1 MQLRTMFRLLS
12 LGTNLYLIA
21 QDKELME
28 KLKHMAKSGKEKYD
42 EIFHGDE
49 ESDMTEDD
57 LLSRLSAMAGEV
69 KEKMNQEM
77 EAIAKKTFD
86 KLNIAQADEVRHLKS
101 QIEQLQNELNA
112 LRSGQ
117 QG

>member
-1 MQLRTMFRLLS
+1 
-12 LGTNLYLIA
+12 
-21 QDKELME
+21 
-28 KLKHMAKSGKEKYD
+28 
-42 EIFHGDE
+42 
-49 ESDMTEDD
+49 
-57 LLSRLSAMAGEV
+57 MAGEV

-86 KLNIAQADEVRHLKS
+86 KLNIAQADELRHLKS
-101 QIEQLQNELNA
+101 QVEQLQNELNA